1 MQLAGVTGEG
11 VKIYNVSAG
20 KSLPE
25 WLAEKKKAALRY
37 GLPFISSNLP
47 IFFD

>member
-20 KSLPE
+20 KTLPE
-25 WLAEKKKAALRY
+25 WLADKKKAALRY
-37 GLPFISSNLP
+37 LEMASSS
-47 IFFD
+47 